1 MEPLNLK
8 EELSFAGMRP
18 GVPSVMDSGQ
28 PLMLMWPAD
37 SLDSHQQVCV
47 YYFRIIIII
56 MYL

>member
-8 EELSFAGMRP
+8 EELSSAGMRP

-47 YYFRIIIII
+47 YYFRII